1 MTPSPPPAPLSHISL
16 AGVAV
21 RVEYVQLL
29 AGRLGGDEVAQKLE
43 RAVANGNAIVA
54 LSLEDRQRIL
64 DVLEEPPTALRE
76 LQTVLRSQLQRH
88 TEQQRRKARISYDR
102 ELFERRRAND
112 TGPRPRGD
120 ALGGDT
126 SAG

>member
-1 MTPSPPPAPLSHISL
+1 MMQSPPPGPLSHVSL
-16 AGVAV
+16 SGVAV
-21 RVEYVQLL
+21 RVEYVRLL

-43 RAVANGNAIVA
+43 RAVANGNVIVA

-64 DVLEEPPTALRE
+64 GVLEEPPMAFRE

-88 TEQQRRKARISYDR
+88 TEQQRRKARMSYDR

-112 TGPRPRGD
+112 TRPP
-120 ALGGDT
+120 
-126 SAG
+126 SPS

>member
-1 MTPSPPPAPLSHISL
+1 MTQSPPPGPLSHISL

-21 RVEYVQLL
+21 RVEYVGLL

-64 DVLEEPPTALRE
+64 DVLEEPPMALHE
-76 LQTVLRSQLQRH
+76 LQTVLRSQVRAH
-88 TEQQRRKARISYDR
+88 RTAAEKSAD
-102 ELFERRRAND
+102 EL
-112 TGPRPRGD
+112 
-120 ALGGDT
+120 
-126 SAG
+126 

>member
-16 AGVAV
+16 AGVSV
-21 RVEYVQLL
+21 RVEYVRLL

-43 RAVANGNAIVA
+43 RAVANGNANVA

-64 DVLEEPPTALRE
+64 NVLEEPPMALRE

-112 TGPRPRGD
+112 TGPSSPR
-120 ALGGDT
+120 
-126 SAG
+126 

>member
-1 MTPSPPPAPLSHISL
+1 MTPSPPPGPLGHISL
-16 AGVAV
+16 AGVSV
-21 RVEYVQLL
+21 RVEYVRLL

-64 DVLEEPPTALRE
+64 NVLEEPPMALRE

-88 TEQQRRKARISYDR
+88 TEQQRRKARMSYDR
-102 ELFERRRAND
+102 ELFERRRANA
-112 TGPRPRGD
+112 TGPRHRGD
-120 ALGGDT
+120 ALDGDT